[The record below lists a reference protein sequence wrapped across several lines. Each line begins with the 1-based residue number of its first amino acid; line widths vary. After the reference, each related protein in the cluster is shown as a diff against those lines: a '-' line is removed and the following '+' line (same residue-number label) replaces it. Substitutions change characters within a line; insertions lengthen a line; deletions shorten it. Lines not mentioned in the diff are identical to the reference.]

1 MIKVSV
7 IIPVY
12 NAQEYLEQCLQSV
25 QRQTMKELEILCI
38 NDGSTDDSLRI
49 LEKMRRKDKRIRIF
63 EQTNQGAGAA
73 RNLAIESAMGAF
85 VCFLDADDYWI
96 DDSALEKMYECAMM
110 RGVDVWY

>member
-49 LEKMRRKDKRIRIF
+49 LEEIRREDKRIRIF
-63 EQTNQGAGAA
+63 EQTNQGAG
-73 RNLAIESAMGAF
+73 LYVF
-85 VCFLDADDYWI
+85 W
-96 DDSALEKMYECAMM
+96 M
-110 RGVDVWY
+110 RMITGLMKVHWKRCMKVR